1 MIEFYSVI
9 CWDNILKSLSANSTK
24 WSNTLKQFVDN
35 LPTNCLSVFNN
46 FVKLSLKELK
56 VFLGGNVNPPVTIED
71 LWQRIIWKIS
81 LLLEDMNLVKMLSK
95 AWEHKRNNTLR
106 GTVHVINEV
115 KETRLIKNQFYAKQF
130 FLSLFTK
137 FYSHL

>member
-1 MIEFYSVI
+1 MVKHTQTIRR
-9 CWDNILKSLSANSTK
+9 
-24 WSNTLKQFVDN
+24 QFADELFECVWQ
-35 LPTNCLSVFNN
+35 
-46 FVKLSLKELK
+46 FVKLSLKS
-56 VFLGGNVNPPVTIED
+56 FLGGNVNPPVTTED

-81 LLLEDMNLVKMLSK
+81 LLLEDMNLVNMLSK

-106 GTVHVINEV
+106 GTVHVISEV